1 MNNNDDKDDIKIPS
15 PIAQADEESGE
26 ASESGENADLES
38 DDDVMK
44 QAHQMGIGLNDTSEH
59 PEELNIA
66 KDINDAEDY
75 QKDH

>member
-1 MNNNDDKDDIKIPS
+1 MNNNDQDDSKIPS

-26 ASESGENADLES
+26 AAESGENADLES

-44 QAHQMGIGLNDTSEH
+44 QAHQMGIGLNDTEEH
-59 PEELNIA
+59 PAELNIA